1 MESPSVFSAHHLSV
15 NLEQSRD
22 PSEPAVA
29 QARRQ
34 LALQRSGRPLDW
46 CDLITICQ
54 FRSDLL
60 GRGGDHVGMILG
72 EIIGAR

>member
-34 LALQRSGRPLDW
+34 LALQRSG
-46 CDLITICQ
+46 
-54 FRSDLL
+54 
-60 GRGGDHVGMILG
+60 
-72 EIIGAR
+72 